1 MEKYIIALKEMGI
14 KDKNIIQIL
23 NECSQEEILGIFN
36 RNDEL
41 MLSNVALAECFSVFS
56 DKIRTQNALKRA
68 ERILEENHE
77 QNIKTAI
84 YGDEKY
90 PRQLMHI
97 KNPPVILYYKG
108 SNLVENTEK
117 AIACVGSRKPTRFS
131 LNAINYLIPQW
142 VHENI
147 TIISGLA
154 LGVDRLSHIATLAN
168 SGHTIAVLAHG
179 LDRVQPRKNEKL
191 ASQILETGGTIV
203 SEYPVGTEAE
213 KFHFINRNRII
224 VGMSQ
229 GVVVFECALNSGTM
243 HSVEFAQEQRRPIF
257 CPAVGNT
264 IEEEQSGLEYLINKK
279 IADIIPNGISYKIP
293 LEKLEIPIINSQMSI
308 SEILKCYVQSLLLD
322 LRLTH
327 SYNEVKMQL
336 EKKYLLSTIED
347 NDLIAET
354 KKLAEIVLEQSQG
367 KIMEVID
374 YLASLLNID
383 DSTH

>member
-36 RNDEL
+36 RSDEL

-179 LDRVQPRKNEKL
+179 LDRVQPKKNEKL

-264 IEEEQSGLEYLINKK
+264 IEEEQSGLEYLINK
-279 IADIIPNGISYKIP
+279 
-293 LEKLEIPIINSQMSI
+293 
-308 SEILKCYVQSLLLD
+308 
-322 LRLTH
+322 R
-327 SYNEVKMQL
+327 
-336 EKKYLLSTIED
+336 
-347 NDLIAET
+347 
-354 KKLAEIVLEQSQG
+354 
-367 KIMEVID
+367 
-374 YLASLLNID
+374 
-383 DSTH
+383 

>member
-1 MEKYIIALKEMGI
+1 MKKYIIALKEMGI

-36 RNDEL
+36 RSDEL

-179 LDRVQPRKNEKL
+179 LDRVQPKKNEKL

-327 SYNEVKMQL
+327 SYNEVKIQL
-336 EKKYLLSTIED
+336 GKKYLLSTIED

-374 YLASLLNID
+374 YLVSLLNID